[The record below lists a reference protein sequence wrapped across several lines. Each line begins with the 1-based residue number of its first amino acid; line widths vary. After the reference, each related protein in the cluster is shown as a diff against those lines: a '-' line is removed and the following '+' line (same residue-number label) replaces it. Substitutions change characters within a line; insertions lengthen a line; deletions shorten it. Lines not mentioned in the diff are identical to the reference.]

1 MYKIDAVCKYE
12 TIKFTVTFE
21 DLENL
26 QSYLF
31 AIFKKELDSEV
42 SLNFSFRK
50 IQGVVKHYNKLFEN
64 IDFNNLDYLADCQTP
79 LVLTNYKESIIYK
92 ISKI

>member
-1 MYKIDAVCKYE
+1 MYKIDAVCRYE

-31 AIFKKELDSEV
+31 SIFKKELDREV
-42 SLNFSFRK
+42 SINVSFGK
-50 IQGVVKHYNKLFEN
+50 IKGVVKHYNKLFEN
-64 IDFNNLDYLADCQTP
+64 IDFANLDYLTDCQNP
-79 LVLTNYKESIIYK
+79 LILTNYKESIIYK